1 MSDHLKLEKRVHI
14 VEKKYGSIAN
24 APYNCRELIA
34 CRKIVAHFSRGR
46 IDQYD
51 HVRAKQIRDLAKE
64 LYFRGFSVAEVAEK
78 MDYSISEIRYFL
90 KSYNLPF
97 TQFRQNTRFRLWID
111 KRYIGE
117 GTMKSLAKQLGES
130 FGWLAMKYVSQNGAY
145 SFERIEK

>member
-14 VEKKYGSIAN
+14 VEKRYGSIAN

-34 CRKIVAHFSRGR
+34 CRNVTKHFTRGR

-97 TQFRQNTRFRLWID
+97 TQFRQNTRFRLWIN

-117 GTMKSLAKQLGES
+117 GTMKSLAKQLGKS
-130 FGWLAMKYVSQNGAY
+130 FGWLAMKYVSQNGDY
-145 SFERIEK
+145 SFERVEK

>member
-24 APYNCRELIA
+24 APDNCPELRA
-34 CRKIVAHFSRGR
+34 CRNVVKHFKGSTV
-46 IDQYD
+46 DKYD
-51 HVRAKQIRDLAKE
+51 HERANQNRKLARD
-64 LYFRGFSVAEVAEK
+64 LYFRGFSVVEIAEK
-78 MDYSISEIRYFL
+78 MDYSISETRNFL

-97 TQFRQNTRFRLWID
+97 TQFRQNTRFRLWIN

-117 GTMKSLAKQLGES
+117 GTMKSLAKQLGKS